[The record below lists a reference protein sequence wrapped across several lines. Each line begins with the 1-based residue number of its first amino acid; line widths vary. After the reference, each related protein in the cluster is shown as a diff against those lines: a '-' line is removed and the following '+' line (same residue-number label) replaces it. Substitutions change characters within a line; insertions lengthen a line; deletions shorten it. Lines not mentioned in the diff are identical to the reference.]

1 MSIPIIPS
9 EEVVS
14 ISKWIPITKAY
25 RYELKPTKNQE
36 VKLNQ
41 TLNTCR
47 HLYND
52 SLAERKDGYENGG
65 WNVQYND
72 QQNYLPTLRN
82 RNDDF
87 GKQLRDIYAQVEQ
100 NVLKRVDTSYDNFFE
115 RVKNNKSNPKAY
127 KKPGFPRFKGYGRY
141 KSFTFPQYG
150 NGVDVRIYKLD
161 NDEKTKSK
169 SRDKKNRDRHTVRI
183 SKLGEIKYISHR
195 EIGEIKTKDTGKIEI
210 IPYQIKTV
218 TVKKEV
224 DKWFVSFSIDTLVEI
239 QVPTVPITYQ
249 NIDDINDKVV
259 GGDMGLNNLIMLSNR
274 KKIDPPKYLR
284 KSEKRLAIEQKR
296 LSKKKLE
303 EKEIEIVD
311 KKQSKKSKNR
321 KEVKIKKK
329 IKVSS
334 KNRDKQVIKVKKV
347 HRKIKNQRRNFSNE
361 VSRTLVDNYD
371 VIIFEELGIQKMM
384 QNHHYAK
391 SIADASWY
399 QVQMFTQY
407 KAEDYAAKHAAGKI
421 VEFVDPKNTTKECS
435 KCGFIND
442 IKISDRIFKCKK
454 CNHIEDRDIDASI
467 VIRDRSITYQNLLK
481 GIKQSVGTQCPD
493 FKPLERMTSTQEIE
507 QVDSRNKET
516 LQERTVRSLEN
527 SMKQAPPFRAG

>member
-1 MSIPIIPS
+1 MLIPIIPP

-14 ISKWIPITKAY
+14 ISQWKPITKAY

-36 VKLNQ
+36 VKLNRI
-41 TLNTCR
+41 LNTCR

-65 WNVQYND
+65 WNVKYND

-82 RNDDF
+82 KNDEF
-87 GKQLRDIYAQVEQ
+87 GKELREIYAQVEQ
-100 NVLKRVDTSYDNFFE
+100 NVLKRVDRSYDNFFE
-115 RVKNNKSNPKAY
+115 RVKNNKSNPKSY

-150 NGVDVRIYKLD
+150 NGVDARIYKSD
-161 NDEKTKSK
+161 KKPKSK
-169 SRDKKNRDRHTVRI
+169 NKHVIRL
-183 SKLGEIKYISHR
+183 SKIGEVKYISHR
-195 EIGEIKTKDTGKIEI
+195 EIGEIKNKYTGKIEI

-218 TVKKEV
+218 TIKKEV
-224 DKWFVSFSIDTLVEI
+224 DKWFVSFSVDTFAEI
-239 QVPTVPITYQ
+239 HSPTIKIEYKTVKEL
-249 NIDDINDKVV
+249 NDKVV

-284 KSEKRLAIEQKR
+284 KSEKRLAIEQRK

-303 EKEIEIVD
+303 EKEIEITD
-311 KKQSKKSKNR
+311 KKKCKKIG
-321 KEVKIKKK
+321 KEVKTKKK
-329 IKVSS
+329 IKISS
-334 KNRDKQVIKVKKV
+334 KNRDKQKIKVAKV

-361 VSRTLVDNYD
+361 CSKTLIDNYD
-371 VIIFEELGIQKMM
+371 TIIFEELGIQKMM
-384 QNHHYAK
+384 QNHHFAK

-399 QVQMFTQY
+399 QIQLFTKY
-407 KAEDYAAKHAAGKI
+407 KAEWAGKI

-454 CNHIEDRDIDASI
+454 CNHVEDRDIDASI

-481 GIKQSVGTQCPD
+481 EIENRISVGMQYPE
-493 FKPLERMTSTQEIE
+493 FKPLEISASIQSEMSE
-507 QVDSRNKET
+507 QVDSGNKEI
-516 LQERTVRSLEN
+516 LQEREVRSLED